1 MADENTSNGGR
12 VTTQQFYEALLDIK
26 EDISD
31 MEKRILDKIDCI
43 PVHSNQIIDI
53 CKHID
58 GLENDIDDIQKKG
71 RVWDGINSVAVIV
84 GTLIGARLGPK

>member
-1 MADENTSNGGR
+1 MADENTSNGR
-12 VTTQQFYEALLDIK
+12 VTTQQFYEALLEIK
-26 EDISD
+26 DDISD
-31 MEKRILDKIDCI
+31 MEKRISAKIDCI
-43 PVHSNQIIDI
+43 PVHSNQIVDI

-58 GLENDIDDIQKKG
+58 GLEDDIDDIQKKG